1 MDSVKEA
8 QKQLQAEKLDN
19 YLVVTKKDGELL
31 STVYGEKVPDDA
43 TMANLQQALNSLQTS
58 LKAGEYKL
66 TSDQVA
72 ELMQPA
78 KLEGKELSFTDD
90 GKVKTSNDS
99 SGVKFALSYAA
110 CIFTFFLVLTYASL
124 IAQEIAGE
132 KGMRIME
139 VILSS
144 TNAKTHFYGKLL
156 GVILAALTQLVATGF
171 LLGVAVFI
179 MRDNGSLNEM
189 LANLNFTGIEPSFII
204 LLLLFILAGS
214 LFYAVL
220 AALCGSLVSRAED
233 APKAIMPVTYLMMAG
248 YMLGLIVA
256 TNDPS
261 NFIVTICSYIPFFSM
276 ILMPIVLANGA
287 GLMGA
292 SISLVIL
299 VFSTLV
305 LAAFSARMYRVNVLV
320 YNQKGIWASLRQ
332 SLTMLRKDV

>member
-1 MDSVKEA
+1 
-8 QKQLQAEKLDN
+8 
-19 YLVVTKKDGELL
+19 
-31 STVYGEKVPDDA
+31 
-43 TMANLQQALNSLQTS
+43 
-58 LKAGEYKL
+58 
-66 TSDQVA
+66 
-72 ELMQPA
+72 
-78 KLEGKELSFTDD
+78 
-90 GKVKTSNDS
+90 
-99 SGVKFALSYAA
+99 
-110 CIFTFFLVLTYASL
+110 
-124 IAQEIAGE
+124 
-132 KGMRIME
+132 
-139 VILSS
+139 
-144 TNAKTHFYGKLL
+144 
-156 GVILAALTQLVATGF
+156 
-171 LLGVAVFI
+171 